1 MKINKM
7 ITKRKILSDLLTNS
21 LKQFFKD
28 MASLKNL
35 YVNQNLGA

>member
-7 ITKRKILSDLLTNS
+7 ITKEKMLSDLLTNS

-28 MASLKNL
+28 M
-35 YVNQNLGA
+35 VGG